1 VYVVE
6 DIERIL
12 SALAGA
18 ARRYGGEYGSGYMDA
33 LRDVAAGVGGTVDGV
48 DRVDVV
54 REVVEYRHE
63 RTVERYQAAPPP
75 TIPERRFAIRGEREE
90 WPAVEQY
97 RTQPALAMT
106 DAEFHD
112 FVPGKGEV
120 RRMESGWMWR
130 GSDGSKV
137 FYPVQQW
144 VEIAAD
150 DARRLGY
157 LIADNRTFVL
167 AVRSL
172 AEARMRR
179 LGQSVRVLPTERRQL
194 R

>member
-1 VYVVE
+1 MYVVE

-18 ARRYGGEYGSGYMDA
+18 ARRYSGEYGSGYMDA

-63 RTVERYQAAPPP
+63 RTVEQWSTVNGQRSMANRQGEGLQPYQ
-75 TIPERRFAIRGEREE
+75 
-90 WPAVEQY
+90 
-97 RTQPALAMT
+97 TQPALAMT
-106 DAEFHD
+106 DAEYHD

-120 RRMESGWMWR
+120 RRMESGWMWL
-130 GSDGSKV
+130 GNDGTKT
-137 FYPVQQW
+137 FYPIQQW
-144 VEIAAD
+144 VEIAAA

-179 LGQSVRVLPTERRQL
+179 LGQSVRVLPTERGLL

>member
-12 SALAGA
+12 AALAGA
-18 ARRYGGEYGSGYMDA
+18 SRRYSGEYGSGYGDA
-33 LRDVAAGVGGTVDGV
+33 LRDVARAVGGRVD
-48 DRVDVV
+48 DMHQVDVV
-54 REVVEYRHE
+54 HEVVEYRHE
-63 RTVERYQAAPPP
+63 RTVEQWSMVNRQDEWLEPYQA
-75 TIPERRFAIRGEREE
+75 
-90 WPAVEQY
+90 
-97 RTQPALAMT
+97 QPALAMT
-106 DAEFHD
+106 DAEYHD

-120 RRMESGWMWR
+120 RRMESGWMWL
-130 GSDGSKV
+130 GNDGSKV

-144 VEIAAD
+144 VEIAAH

-167 AVRSL
+167 AVRSM
-172 AEARMRR
+172 AEARMRQR
-179 LGQSVRVLPTERRQL
+179 GQSVRVPPSERRLL

>member
-1 VYVVE
+1 MAARIRGSDVYVVE

-12 SALAGA
+12 TALAGA
-18 ARRYGGEYGSGYMDA
+18 ARRYSGEYGSGYMDA
-33 LRDVAAGVGGTVDGV
+33 LRDVAAGVGG
-48 DRVDVV
+48 RVDQVDVVERV
-54 REVVEYRHE
+54 REVVEYRAE
-63 RTVERYQAAPPP
+63 RTVERYATAA
-75 TIPERRFAIRGEREE
+75 
-90 WPAVEQY
+90 AVEPYQ
-97 RTQPALAMT
+97 TQPALAMT
-106 DAEFHD
+106 DAEYHD

-120 RRMESGWMWR
+120 RRMEGGWMWL
-130 GSDGSKV
+130 GNDGAKT

-144 VEIAAD
+144 VELSAN

-172 AEARMRR
+172 AEARMRQ
-179 LGQSVRVLPTERRQL
+179 LGQSVHVVDNPQRRML